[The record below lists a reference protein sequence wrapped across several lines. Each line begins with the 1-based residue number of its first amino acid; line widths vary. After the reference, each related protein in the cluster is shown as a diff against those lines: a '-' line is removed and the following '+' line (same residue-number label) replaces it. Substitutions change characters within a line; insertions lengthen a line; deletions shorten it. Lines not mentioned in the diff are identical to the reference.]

1 LVVTII
7 IIRKTE
13 WGRTEYLLINND
25 KKVTVWDRA
34 FLILITKPNFN
45 WGVKM
50 KKNIVRLFLPLILLS
65 VFSMPVQAGMISTD
79 QMLQQSGRERLIT
92 ELQKQEVQ
100 QQLVDMGVDPKEALN
115 RVENLTDTEI
125 AELNQKIDA
134 LPAGGRGSN
143 LVIVLLIIIVR
154 LLL

>member
-1 LVVTII
+1 
-7 IIRKTE
+7 
-13 WGRTEYLLINND
+13 
-25 KKVTVWDRA
+25 
-34 FLILITKPNFN
+34 
-45 WGVKM
+45 M

-65 VFSMPVQAGMISTD
+65 VFAMPVQAGMISTD

-143 LVIVLLIIIVR
+143 LVIVLLIIIV
-154 LLL
+154 LLLL

>member
-1 LVVTII
+1 
-7 IIRKTE
+7 
-13 WGRTEYLLINND
+13 
-25 KKVTVWDRA
+25 
-34 FLILITKPNFN
+34 
-45 WGVKM
+45 
-50 KKNIVRLFLPLILLS
+50 
-65 VFSMPVQAGMISTD
+65 MISTD

-143 LVIVLLIIIVR
+143 LVIVLLIIIV
-154 LLL
+154 LLLL